1 MPFPNT
7 LRTTAWRQVVSTLVL
22 AAAAGALAAS
32 LHVPLPWMI
41 GPLFAVAGARMCDID
56 LRPLPGG
63 RQSGQWAI
71 GAALGL
77 YFSPEVV
84 AQLGLH
90 APLVLAA
97 ALGSLAVGMVCALIM
112 RRLGG
117 VDAATA
123 FFAALPGGAS
133 EMANLA
139 DRHGGAVDRIA
150 AAHALRVMLVV
161 SLLPFAL
168 TFAGVQ
174 GSDLYVPLVREVDA
188 RTFPL
193 LVGASLLG
201 VAAFKLLRIANAWV
215 LGPLLGVAVATL
227 AGVPLSALPAWVV
240 NGGQLLIGC
249 ALGCRFSRA
258 FFRAAPRFMAV
269 AALHGGRRAD
279 RGAVDR
285 AVLRAGRAARP
296 VVHGAPAHAVARHRA
311 RRRVRDVHHRQGAA
325 TRRAAGHG
333 VPCAACGGAD
343 GGRAV
348 ELRPVPP
355 RHRSL
360 SGVRPARPRPAER
373 RAASPQP
380 RAPSSS
386 VG

>member
-7 LRTTAWRQVVSTLVL
+7 LRTTAWRQVLATLAL
-22 AAAAGALAAS
+22 AAVAGALAAS

-41 GPLFAVAGARMCDID
+41 GPLFAVAGVRMCDIE

-63 RQSGQWAI
+63 RQTGQWAI

-97 ALGSLAVGMVCALIM
+97 ALGALAVGMVCALIM

-269 AALHGGRRAD
+269 AALT
-279 RGAVDR
+279 
-285 AVLRAGRAARP
+285 AVLSIVLSFALAALLGHWSTVPLPTLSLATAPGGVSEMCITAKVLQLGVPLVTVCHVLR
-296 VVHGAPAHAVARHRA
+296 VVVLTVGAQWSFGLF
-311 RRRVRDVHHRQGAA
+311 RRVIAA
-325 TRRAAGHG
+325 
-333 VPCAACGGAD
+333 
-343 GGRAV
+343 
-348 ELRPVPP
+348 
-355 RHRSL
+355 
-360 SGVRPARPRPAER
+360 
-373 RAASPQP
+373 
-380 RAPSSS
+380 
-386 VG
+386 

>member
-97 ALGSLAVGMVCALIM
+97 ALGSLVVGMVCALIM

-174 GSDLYVPLVREVDA
+174 GSDLYVPLAREVDA

-269 AALHGGRRAD
+269 AALT
-279 RGAVDR
+279 
-285 AVLRAGRAARP
+285 AVLSIVLSFVLAALLGQWSTVPLPTLSLATAPGGVSEMCITAKVLQLGVPLVTVCHVLR
-296 VVHGAPAHAVARHRA
+296 VVVLTVGAQWSFGLF
-311 RRRVRDVHHRQGAA
+311 RRVIAA
-325 TRRAAGHG
+325 
-333 VPCAACGGAD
+333 
-343 GGRAV
+343 
-348 ELRPVPP
+348 
-355 RHRSL
+355 
-360 SGVRPARPRPAER
+360 
-373 RAASPQP
+373 
-380 RAPSSS
+380 
-386 VG
+386 

>member
-1 MPFPNT
+1 MSSSTQKNSG
-7 LRTTAWRQVVSTLVL
+7 ASWRYVLATLVL
-22 AAAAGALAAS
+22 AAVAGWLAERFH
-32 LHVPLPWMI
+32 LPLPWMI
-41 GPLFAVAGARMCDID
+41 GPLFAVAAVRMADIE

-84 AQLGLH
+84 AQLSLH
-90 APLVLAA
+90 AALVVAAAVGSLVLGV
-97 ALGSLAVGMVCALIM
+97 LCALIM

-117 VDAATA
+117 VDTPTA

-139 DRHGGAVDRIA
+139 DRYGGAVDRIA
-150 AAHALRVMLVV
+150 AAHAIRVMMVV

-168 TFAGVQ
+168 TFGGVH
-174 GSDLYVPLVREVDA
+174 GSDLYVPIAQAVDA
-188 RTFPL
+188 RHFPQ
-193 LVGASLLG
+193 LVVASLLG

-227 AGVPLSALPAWVV
+227 AGVPLSALPVWVV

-269 AALHGGRRAD
+269 AGLTAVMSIVFAGAFAALLALASGVPLPTLILATAPGGVSEMCITAKVLQL
-279 RGAVDR
+279 GVPLVTVCH
-285 AVLRAGRAARP
+285 VLR
-296 VVHGAPAHAVARHRA
+296 VVVLTVGAQWSFGAF
-311 RRRVRDVHHRQGAA
+311 RRM
-325 TRRAAGHG
+325 
-333 VPCAACGGAD
+333 
-343 GGRAV
+343 V
-348 ELRPVPP
+348 ET
-355 RHRSL
+355 
-360 SGVRPARPRPAER
+360 
-373 RAASPQP
+373 
-380 RAPSSS
+380 
-386 VG
+386 

>member
-1 MPFPNT
+1 MT
-7 LRTTAWRQVVSTLVL
+7 AYSKLRATSWRHVLPTLVL
-22 AAAAGALAAS
+22 AAAAGWLAAA
-32 LHVPLPWMI
+32 LNLPLPWMI
-41 GPLFAVAGARMCDID
+41 GPLFAVAGARMAGFG

-84 AQLGLH
+84 AQLALH

-97 ALGSLAVGMVCALIM
+97 AAGSLVLGGLCALIM

-117 VDAATA
+117 VDAPTA

-150 AAHALRVMLVV
+150 AAHAIRVMMVV
-161 SLLPFAL
+161 SVLPFAL
-168 TFAGVQ
+168 TFAGVH
-174 GSDLYVPLVREVDA
+174 GSDLYVPLAREVDV

-201 VAAFKLLRIANAWV
+201 VTAFKLLRIANAWV
-215 LGPLLGVAVATL
+215 LGPLLGVALATL

-249 ALGCRFSRA
+249 ALGCRFSPE

-269 AALHGGRRAD
+269 AALTA
-279 RGAVDR
+279 ALSLVLSFAL
-285 AVLRAGRAARP
+285 AVLLGQLSAVPLPTLSLATAPGGVSEMCITAKVLQLGVPLVTVCHVLR
-296 VVHGAPAHAVARHRA
+296 VVVLTVGAQWSFGLF
-311 RRRVRDVHHRQGAA
+311 RRVVAA
-325 TRRAAGHG
+325 
-333 VPCAACGGAD
+333 
-343 GGRAV
+343 
-348 ELRPVPP
+348 
-355 RHRSL
+355 
-360 SGVRPARPRPAER
+360 
-373 RAASPQP
+373 
-380 RAPSSS
+380 
-386 VG
+386 

>member
-7 LRTTAWRQVVSTLVL
+7 LRTTAWRQVFSTLAL

-63 RQSGQWAI
+63 RQTGQWAI

-97 ALGSLAVGMVCALIM
+97 ALGSLAVGMACALIM

-150 AAHALRVMLVV
+150 AAHALRVLLVV

-188 RTFPL
+188 GTFPL

-215 LGPLLGVAVATL
+215 LGPLLGVAAATL
-227 AGVPLSALPAWVV
+227 AGVPLSALPTWVV

-269 AALHGGRRAD
+269 AALT
-279 RGAVDR
+279 
-285 AVLRAGRAARP
+285 AVLSIVLSFALAALLGQWSTVPLPTLSLATAPGGVSEMCITAKVLQLGVPLVTVCHVLR
-296 VVHGAPAHAVARHRA
+296 VAVLTVGAQWSFGLF
-311 RRRVRDVHHRQGAA
+311 RRVVAA
-325 TRRAAGHG
+325 
-333 VPCAACGGAD
+333 
-343 GGRAV
+343 
-348 ELRPVPP
+348 
-355 RHRSL
+355 
-360 SGVRPARPRPAER
+360 
-373 RAASPQP
+373 
-380 RAPSSS
+380 
-386 VG
+386 

>member
-1 MPFPNT
+1 MPFLKT

-41 GPLFAVAGARMCDID
+41 GPLFAVAGARMSDID

-63 RQSGQWAI
+63 RQTGQWAI

-269 AALHGGRRAD
+269 AALI
-279 RGAVDR
+279 
-285 AVLRAGRAARP
+285 AVLSIVLSFALAALLGQWSTVPLPTLSLATAPGGVSEMCITAKVLQLGVPLVTVCHVLR
-296 VVHGAPAHAVARHRA
+296 VVVLTVGAQWSFGLF
-311 RRRVRDVHHRQGAA
+311 RRVIAA
-325 TRRAAGHG
+325 
-333 VPCAACGGAD
+333 
-343 GGRAV
+343 
-348 ELRPVPP
+348 
-355 RHRSL
+355 
-360 SGVRPARPRPAER
+360 
-373 RAASPQP
+373 
-380 RAPSSS
+380 
-386 VG
+386 

>member
-41 GPLFAVAGARMCDID
+41 GPLFAVAGARMSDID

-63 RQSGQWAI
+63 RQTGQWAI

-269 AALHGGRRAD
+269 AALT
-279 RGAVDR
+279 
-285 AVLRAGRAARP
+285 AVLSIVLSFALAALLGQWSTVPLPTLSLATAPGGVSEMCITAKVLQLGVPLVTVCHVLR
-296 VVHGAPAHAVARHRA
+296 VVVLTVGAQWSFGLF
-311 RRRVRDVHHRQGAA
+311 RRVIAA
-325 TRRAAGHG
+325 
-333 VPCAACGGAD
+333 
-343 GGRAV
+343 
-348 ELRPVPP
+348 
-355 RHRSL
+355 
-360 SGVRPARPRPAER
+360 
-373 RAASPQP
+373 
-380 RAPSSS
+380 
-386 VG
+386 

>member
-269 AALHGGRRAD
+269 AALI
-279 RGAVDR
+279 
-285 AVLRAGRAARP
+285 AVLSIVLSFALAALLGQWSTVPLPTLSLATAPGGVSEMCITAKVLQLGVPLVTVCHVLR
-296 VVHGAPAHAVARHRA
+296 VVVLTVGAQWSFGLF
-311 RRRVRDVHHRQGAA
+311 RRVIAA
-325 TRRAAGHG
+325 
-333 VPCAACGGAD
+333 
-343 GGRAV
+343 
-348 ELRPVPP
+348 
-355 RHRSL
+355 
-360 SGVRPARPRPAER
+360 
-373 RAASPQP
+373 
-380 RAPSSS
+380 
-386 VG
+386 

>member
-1 MPFPNT
+1 MPFLKT

-97 ALGSLAVGMVCALIM
+97 ALGSLVVGMVCALIM

-174 GSDLYVPLVREVDA
+174 GSDLYVPLAREVDA

-269 AALHGGRRAD
+269 AALI
-279 RGAVDR
+279 
-285 AVLRAGRAARP
+285 AVLSIVLSFALAALLGQWSTVPLPTLSLATAPGGVSEMCITAKVLQLGVPLVTVCHVLR
-296 VVHGAPAHAVARHRA
+296 VVVLTVGAQWSFGLF
-311 RRRVRDVHHRQGAA
+311 RRVIAA
-325 TRRAAGHG
+325 
-333 VPCAACGGAD
+333 
-343 GGRAV
+343 
-348 ELRPVPP
+348 
-355 RHRSL
+355 
-360 SGVRPARPRPAER
+360 
-373 RAASPQP
+373 
-380 RAPSSS
+380 
-386 VG
+386 